1 MICGRKLSLFL
12 LVFLLASAVS
22 LFSLSQEE
30 KNKLKMKSR
39 TALIEIV
46 LIYDEALT
54 DLETSI
60 AERESGLDLREKEL
74 NERESEQDQIEKLLI
89 QQGDLL
95 ATSLTIHRQTLI
107 QTKILKWVT
116 IGLGSYIGYDLISKL
131 FP

>member
-1 MICGRKLSLFL
+1 MICGRKLLVILLFL
-12 LVFLLASAVS
+12 SAVLQVSFLLKK
-22 LFSLSQEE
+22 QK